1 MVSCKV
7 MDHSSDSATSPWA
20 ELASVW
26 EDLFALRPERVDMCR
41 SLVEPGQAV
50 LDAGCGTGALVR
62 ALVAQGVDA
71 YGFDLDPGF
80 VAHAREQA
88 GDDSGRVVLW
98 DLREI
103 SSVLPGKQFGLIVCL
118 GQTFPHLL
126 TDSAVRS
133 FLAGASE
140 RLEPG
145 GRLAIQVVADR
156 DEHPVRSLPSLQAG
170 EIRLDR
176 RRILT
181 GPDRVVFELEVHGR
195 TGSLSWKVEQRR
207 WTPDALAGFGI
218 SVGLR
223 SEFVWADESKRDW
236 TGAEPGWIL
245 VLRKD

>member
-1 MVSCKV
+1 

-26 EDLFALRPERVDMCR
+26 EALFPLRPERVEMCR
-41 SLVEPGQAV
+41 SLVQPGRAV
-50 LDAGCGTGALVR
+50 LDAGCGTGSLVR

-80 VAHAREQA
+80 VAHARELA
-88 GDDSGRVVLW
+88 GGDADRLVLW
-98 DLREI
+98 DLREM
-103 SSVLPGKQFGLIVCL
+103 SSVLPGRDFGLVVSL

-126 TDSAVRS
+126 TDLAVRS
-133 FLAGASE
+133 FLSGASG

-145 GRLAIQVVADR
+145 GHLAIQVVADR
-156 DEHPVRSLPSLQAG
+156 DERPVRSLPPLETEG
-170 EIRLDR
+170 IRLER

-181 GPDRVVFELEVHGR
+181 GADRVVFELDMVGR
-195 TGSLSWKVEQRR
+195 AGNLGWKVEQRR
-207 WTPDALAGFGI
+207 WTPEALAEFAA
-218 SVGLR
+218 SEGLK
-223 SEFVWADESKRDW
+223 SEAVWADESRCPW

>member
-1 MVSCKV
+1 

-26 EDLFALRPERVDMCR
+26 EDLFALRPERVEMCR
-41 SLVEPGQAV
+41 SLVEQGQAV

-80 VAHAREQA
+80 VSHARELA
-88 GDDSGRVVLW
+88 GENADRLVLW

-103 SSVLPGKQFGLIVCL
+103 SSVMPGRNFGLVACL

-126 TDSAVRS
+126 TDSDIRS
-133 FLAGASE
+133 FLLGASG

-145 GRLAIQVVADR
+145 GRLVIQVVADR
-156 DEHPVRSLPSLQAG
+156 DERPVRSLPPL
-170 EIRLDR
+170 ELENIRLER

-195 TGSLSWKVEQRR
+195 TGRLGWKVEQRR
-207 WTPDALAGFGI
+207 WTPEALAEFAAPAGFKL
-218 SVGLR
+218 VT
-223 SEFVWADESKRDW
+223 VWADESRRAW